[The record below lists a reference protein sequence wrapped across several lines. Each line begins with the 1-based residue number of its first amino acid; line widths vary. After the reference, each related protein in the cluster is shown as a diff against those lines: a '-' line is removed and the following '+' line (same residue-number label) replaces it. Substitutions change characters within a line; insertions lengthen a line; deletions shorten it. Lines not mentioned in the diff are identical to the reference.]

1 VPEVN
6 RIYLAKARAIR
17 FEQLMFRRRNIILNS
32 ILIIALGAI
41 GFFGWRTLYPKAAA
55 ATVRTATVSLQNVS
69 TSVSATG
76 SVQTSSDLG
85 LNFGTSGI
93 VRTIK
98 VKVGD
103 QVRKG
108 EFLAG
113 VDDRAT
119 NLALLQA
126 QASEKSAE
134 VSVANAGV
142 GVQNARIAVSQGAQ
156 NSQTTLAN
164 DDQAIVNAQIAVA
177 QGAQN
182 SQTTLANDDQ
192 AIVNAQNALA
202 KLQAGPT
209 SATLAQQAQ
218 QIVVQNQSIA
228 VAQAALASAQTA
240 YSQVQQSIATNLT
253 SYNNAVDNAQYD
265 YSLKCNV
272 LPTGTDC
279 TIAVS
284 SRPTYLILQSA
295 QQAKTAGVLKDSQSL
310 ANAQTAVDN
319 ATRGLLS
326 ANQALDTLKA
336 QQAVAN
342 QPATQVDIDA
352 ANAAIATAQRAKE
365 TAVILAGQQA
375 TLAAASLASAQRAK
389 ETAVIL
395 SGQQAKQTAGSLITA
410 QGSLTNA
417 KESLLLSKASLANA
431 QTNMSNTRLVS
442 PVSATVAAI
451 ANAVGVNAGST
462 TAGSSGATGFIVLTQ
477 LSGLQV
483 KASFAE
489 ADVVSLQ
496 VGQAAT
502 FTFDAIAN
510 STATGTLL
518 SIAPLSNASTGSVTS
533 YNVTFSLDSAPTE
546 VKPGM
551 TAQVSVVTAQAQGV
565 LAVTSTALTQRGT
578 TYFVTMKPTKVGV
591 AGVRTP
597 VTVGL
602 KGDSA
607 TEITSG
613 LKAGDQVV
621 LRTTTSSSASANNN
635 GFPSG
640 GVPGAGIGAAVR
652 GNG

>member
-1 VPEVN
+1 
-6 RIYLAKARAIR
+6 
-17 FEQLMFRRRNIILNS
+17 MFRRRNIILNS
-32 ILIIALGAI
+32 VLVVALAAI
-41 GFFGWRTLYPKAAA
+41 GFFGWRILYPSAAA
-55 ATVRTATVSLQNVS
+55 ATVRTATVSIQNVS

-76 SVQTSSDLG
+76 SVQTSADVG
-85 LNFGTSGI
+85 LNFGTTGI
-93 VRTIK
+93 VRSLN

-108 EFLAG
+108 QLLAT
-113 VDDRAT
+113 VDDRAAQ
-119 NLALLQA
+119 LAALQA

-134 VSVANAGV
+134 VSVANADV
-142 GVQNARIAVSQGAQ
+142 GVQ
-156 NSQTTLAN
+156 
-164 DDQAIVNAQIAVA
+164 NAQIAVA

-182 SQTTLANDDQ
+182 SQVTLANDDQ

-209 SATLAQQAQ
+209 AATLAQQVQ
-218 QIVVQNQSIA
+218 QVVVQNQAIN
-228 VAQAALASAQTA
+228 AADAAIASAQTS
-240 YSQVQQSIATNLT
+240 YLQTQQTIALNLIN
-253 SYNNAVDNAQYD
+253 YNNAVDNAQYD
-265 YSLKCNV
+265 YNLKCTALAV
-272 LPTGTDC
+272 GTDC
-279 TIAVS
+279 TTAVY
-284 SRPTYLILQSA
+284 SRPSYLTLQSA
-295 QQAKTAGVLKDSQSL
+295 LQSKAAGVLKDSQSL

-319 ATRGLLS
+319 ASRGLLS
-326 ANQALDTLKA
+326 ARQGLDSLKA
-336 QQAVAN
+336 QQLVTN
-342 QPATQVDIDA
+342 QPASQIDIDA
-352 ANAAIATAQRAKE
+352 ANAAIATAQRAKDN
-365 TAVILAGQQA
+365 AVILANQQA
-375 TLAAASLASAQRAK
+375 
-389 ETAVIL
+389 E
-395 SGQQAKQTAGSLITA
+395 QTAGSLVTA
-410 QGSLTNA
+410 KGSLTNA
-417 KESLLLSKASLANA
+417 QESLVLAKANLANA
-431 QTNMSNTRLVS
+431 QTNLANTRLIA

-451 ANAVGVNAGST
+451 ASEVGVNAGST
-462 TAGSSGATGFIVLTQ
+462 TAGSSGASGFIVLTQ

-496 VGQAAT
+496 TGQAAT

-565 LAVTSTALTQRGT
+565 LAVTSTALTERGNA
-578 TYFVTMKPTKVGV
+578 YFVTMKPTKVGV
-591 AGVRTP
+591 AGVRKV

-621 LRTTTSSSASANNN
+621 LRTTTSSSSSANN

-640 GVPGAGIGAAVR
+640 GVPGAGGGIGAAVR
-652 GNG
+652 ANG